1 MNYQFAV
8 TSTTEKEVTTS
19 TMEGTTHTTPTV
31 RTSTVT
37 ISSTSGSPILTGS
50 TTITTRCEEENIMT
64 NEMRV
69 PGSSVSVEPTMPDDD
84 IANLLNPN
92 NDKPVTLPGTKA
104 AITIVVDGTITA
116 IEIRGENIKIESI
129 YYTDSTSGELTEV
142 VSITSFTNTFK

>member
-1 MNYQFAV
+1 
-8 TSTTEKEVTTS
+8 
-19 TMEGTTHTTPTV
+19 
-31 RTSTVT
+31 
-37 ISSTSGSPILTGS
+37 
-50 TTITTRCEEENIMT
+50 MT

-84 IANLLNPN
+84 IANLRNPN
-92 NDKPVTLPGTKA
+92 NDKPVTVPGTKA

>member
-1 MNYQFAV
+1 
-8 TSTTEKEVTTS
+8 
-19 TMEGTTHTTPTV
+19 
-31 RTSTVT
+31 
-37 ISSTSGSPILTGS
+37 
-50 TTITTRCEEENIMT
+50 MT